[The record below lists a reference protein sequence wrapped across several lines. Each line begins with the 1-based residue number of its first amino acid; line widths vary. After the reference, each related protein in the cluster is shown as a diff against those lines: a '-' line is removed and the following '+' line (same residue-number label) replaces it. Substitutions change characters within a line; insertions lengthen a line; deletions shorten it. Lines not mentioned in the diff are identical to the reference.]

1 MKKKLTIIL
10 PLILMIT
17 LIIVGSNSENV
28 YADIKSDID
37 GQIPGG
43 GGGGSEG
50 EASVYDTKIST
61 IIKINLVDV
70 SGSYPKEKSSFYY
83 VYCNECTQGNDSQQ
97 TGIKNIGSND
107 YTADNYFAR
116 LINKGGSAN
125 VAGKWKVCG
134 SIGTSGNYKFSTTEC
149 ESIEY
154 KWYKTSN
161 WFLVTNA
168 AGNTQTGL
176 NIKAEGIKTRFG
188 NVSNYVDVIN
198 KLKVRD
204 IIGRDITT
212 NDITGDGLNTE
223 QKLTLKK
230 YRVIVEP
237 VYAFEDRTGKYT
249 FSTLKGI
256 AKHMVDSG
264 KSGNNLSVS
273 MAVFPYQ
280 VFASKQHGTI
290 KPNDYPLGS
299 LVFNSAGY
307 NYYNTI
313 ANVNSGYGYG
323 IFHIIGGCDPSYECC
338 YDDGGNFREDYFGDT
353 NNYRCNSDVGSADC
367 PIDELEQCVSE
378 PEEITPQ
385 ECLSDTGTGSLPG
398 TLNCTGANYYQVK
411 NVSINDFEPGGIDTE
426 KWRNFIKTKKGNSS
440 NTGGC
445 DSSVTVE
452 ISGEASIE
460 QEGNI
465 GFSLDNTATYHAGGG
480 FGFSISYSTNAKY
493 SICNPGLK
501 FVATR
506 QYASYSCENE
516 PEDEPEDEY
525 DFTILDDGE
534 DYDYDG
540 YYDLITK
547 TEYDSPTING
557 TTCYYD
563 KTVKEIYLKVIKI
576 HIDDVY
582 LTSRESRIK
591 ERIRENGEYC
601 LNNWLYEDDYDD
613 EDFTNEYDEYDCIRV
628 DLNKM
633 ENEEIELEE
642 PVIPDDPPL
651 PEDWYLDEL
660 GHCFAYEQVYD
671 NIYNCYEYKD
681 EQIGDDTI
689 EEDAIETCYPEDAET
704 YCSGNCLSTGDATE
718 VNVSDEIKQVYE
730 YMKDEY
736 LNEVELNDNSQ
747 VKSYNSN
754 VVSNT
759 YESMQGIWD
768 ESYNG
773 YDNLSDATEQS
784 GVELWYPGQTINF
797 TANYNLSQAC
807 IGLYPS
813 LDMKIKSPVAYTSDT
828 CSGIE
833 SATQKYLDG
842 NNLYYIPLKQPTGSF
857 PVKANTIN
865 TQGLSLVN
873 NMSWN
878 LDYSCSVNVEQ
889 RLYKTNGKYKFIYR
903 PINRY
908 DPFPNREEGSNW
920 TNLRDNNSTVF
931 NQKVTE
937 GRNNSNLEYEIR
949 LTPQSIISLKGY
961 TKSYN
966 DMSTISENGKSTILN
981 NFSFNR
987 RTNNYNGIGVCT
999 NDCW

>member
-10 PLILMIT
+10 PLLLMIT
-17 LIIVGSNSENV
+17 LIIVGSNSEKV
-28 YADIKSDID
+28 YADIRYDID
-37 GQIPGG
+37 GQAPLGG
-43 GGGGSEG
+43 GVGGAEG
-50 EASVYDTKIST
+50 HSGYYDLKAST
-61 IIKINLVDV
+61 IIKVNLVDV
-70 SGSYPKEKSSFYY
+70 SGSYPKERNSFYY
-83 VYCNECTQGNDSQQ
+83 IYCDKCDGEREGHTGDSYYNYLV
-97 TGIKNIGSND
+97 GARYNAKGS
-107 YTADNYFAR
+107 R
-116 LINKGGSAN
+116 II
-125 VAGKWKVCG
+125 VG
-134 SIGTSGNYKFSTTEC
+134 SIGETGNYTLKEET
-149 ESIEY
+149 IQG
-154 KWYKTSN
+154 KWYKTDN
-161 WFLVTNA
+161 WFLVKTA
-168 AGNTQTGL
+168 AGNTVTGI
-176 NIKAEGIKTRFG
+176 NVNATEIKTRF
-188 NVSNYVDVIN
+188 SIDSYYVDVLN
-198 KLKVRD
+198 KLKVGD
-204 IIGRDITT
+204 IIGKREITS
-212 NDITGDGLNTE
+212 NDISGDGLNTE
-223 QKLTLKK
+223 QKLMLKK

-237 VYAFEDRTGKYT
+237 VYAFSRNGTYT
-249 FSTLKGI
+249 FATTKGI
-256 AKHMVDSG
+256 SLIMKTNSPLGNLSRNMVDFA
-264 KSGNNLSVS
+264 KNV
-273 MAVFPYQ
+273 Y
-280 VFASKQHGTI
+280 ASKQHGTI
-290 KPNDYPLGS
+290 NKSGFQTSIDANDLIVGS
-299 LVFNSAGY
+299 T
-307 NYYNTI
+307 YYNTI
-313 ANVNSGYGYG
+313 SDINSGYGYG

-338 YDDGGNFREDYFGDT
+338 YDDGGNFRDDYFGDT
-353 NNYRCNSDVGSADC
+353 NNYKCNIDAGSANC
-367 PIDELEQCVSE
+367 PTDELEQCTSE
-378 PEEITPQ
+378 PPEILPQ
-385 ECLSDTGTGSLPG
+385 ECLSDTGTSSLPE
-398 TLNCTGANYYQVK
+398 TLNCTGADYYQVK

-460 QEGNI
+460 QEGNV
-465 GFSLDNTATYHAGGG
+465 GFSLDNTTTYYAGGG
-480 FGFSISYSTNAKY
+480 FRFNITYSTNAKY
-493 SICNPGLK
+493 SICNPGLEFIAK
-501 FVATR
+501 R
-506 QYASYSCENE
+506 QYASYSCESA
-516 PEDEPEDEY
+516 PEDEY
-525 DFTILDDGE
+525 EFIILDDGV

-540 YYDLITK
+540 YYDLIKK
-547 TEYDSPTING
+547 TEYEYSHMSG

-563 KTVKEIYLKVIKI
+563 KTTKEIYLKTTKF

-582 LTSRESRIK
+582 LTSRERRIEERIK
-591 ERIRENGEYC
+591 ENREYC
-601 LNNWLYEDDYDD
+601 LNNWLYEDDYED
-613 EDFTNEYDEYDCIRV
+613 EDFTNEYDEYDCIRI
-628 DLNKM
+628 DLGEMDNIEKTVIPGDPLM
-633 ENEEIELEE
+633 PEEDWDLEE
-642 PVIPDDPPL
+642 V
-651 PEDWYLDEL
+651 ED
-660 GHCFAYEQVYD
+660 CFAYEHAYD

-681 EQIGDDTI
+681 EQINEDTI
-689 EEDAIETCYPEDAET
+689 DEAAIESCHPEEAKT
-704 YCSGNCLSTGDATE
+704 YCAGNCLSTGDATE

-784 GVELWYPGQTINF
+784 GVELWYPGQTINY

-813 LDMKIKSPVAYTSDT
+813 LDMKIKSPVAYTGGT

-865 TQGLSLVN
+865 TQGLSLVS
-873 NMSWN
+873 NMSWD

-920 TNLRDNNSTVF
+920 TNLKDNNSTVF
-931 NQKVTE
+931 NQKITE

-949 LTPQSIISLKGY
+949 LTPQSIINLKNY

-966 DMSTISENGKSTILN
+966 DMSTISKNGKSTILN
-981 NFSFNR
+981 NFSFNK
-987 RTNNYNGIGVCT
+987 RTNSYNDVGLCT